1 MIEKIDKVEI
11 DRLAKAVDKILYSE
25 VLERDI
31 EGRLPLVNEL
41 TDANRIYRG
50 KISVLFVDIRES
62 TKLPEKFNKDQLVK
76 IYRSYIRSVVQAIR
90 YSGGVVKDFMG
101 DGVLAVFVDDDLG
114 KSEDK
119 AVYSA
124 RYITT
129 VIDKI
134 LNPKLDESL
143 KYRISCGIGIHTGEV
158 AMSKVGMRGK
168 EQDDETENEF
178 GIAWIGE
185 STNLACKYSGAV
197 NCGTIFISA
206 STHAALSN
214 IDGKQNWSSINIY
227 SGKNIL
233 NGYVA
238 KHYYLGLD
246 EEKKPCISLNQ
257 REIKNLVEQLKDE
270 YRNQIG
276 EIEKQ
281 VVDIGVKENK
291 LQIREKEL
299 DDKLKD
305 IVSREIR
312 NRIKEQELL
321 EKEYSFLKDVI
332 GGGHCQEEYVLH
344 MGKEFWE
351 EHLKEIIKIGA
362 KIGKDEHKVKQ
373 EISYAMVSI
382 YENLQEWDKA
392 YDFLVEQAMGYAWLN
407 LYTVQN
413 IVSRVGYCER
423 LKDALLIRICKK
435 NLTKENQSEFEQIR
449 KWLVFEYKK

>member
-185 STNLACKYSGAV
+185 STNLACKYSRAV

-246 EEKKPCISLNQ
+246 EEKKPCMSLNQ

-332 GGGHCQEEYVLH
+332 GSGHCQEEYVLH

>member
-1 MIEKIDKVEI
+1 MIEKIDKMEI

-25 VLERDI
+25 VLEKDI
-31 EGRLPLVNEL
+31 EERLPLVNEL
-41 TDANRIYRG
+41 ADANRIYRG

-62 TKLPEKFNKDQLVK
+62 TKLPDKFNKDQLVK

-101 DGVLAVFVDDDLG
+101 DGVLAIFVDDDLG

-134 LNPKLDESL
+134 LNPKLDENL

-158 AMSKVGMRGK
+158 SISKVGMRGK

-206 STHAALSN
+206 STYAALSN
-214 IDGKQNWSSINIY
+214 IDGKQNWSSINIC

-238 KHYYLGLD
+238 KHYYLDLD
-246 EEKKPCISLNQ
+246 EEKPPCISLDEK
-257 REIKNLVEQLKDE
+257 EIKSLVEQLKDE
-270 YRNQIG
+270 YRNQICK
-276 EIEKQ
+276 IEKQ
-281 VVDIGVKENK
+281 AEDIGAKENK
-291 LQIREKEL
+291 LQIRENEL
-299 DDKLKD
+299 DDKLKYLKSTTE
-305 IVSREIR
+305 VS
-312 NRIKEQELL
+312 L
-321 EKEYSFLKDVI
+321 D
-332 GGGHCQEEYVLH
+332 
-344 MGKEFWE
+344 
-351 EHLKEIIKIGA
+351 
-362 KIGKDEHKVKQ
+362 
-373 EISYAMVSI
+373 
-382 YENLQEWDKA
+382 NLQEILYVHK
-392 YDFLVEQAMGYAWLN
+392 FLVNQITEITKLEKHSLASKYLHFHLPNHFFIYDSRAAGSITRFVHKERKEILLEGDEVYVDFCMRAMQLRKYIFEKYGEKCSPRDIDNFL
-407 LYTVQN
+407 LYEN
-413 IVSRVGYCER
+413 KRR
-423 LKDALLIRICKK
+423 LGGKK
-435 NLTKENQSEFEQIR
+435 
-449 KWLVFEYKK
+449 